1 MLSVW
6 QANCPT
12 VGMTALTQQDVQ
24 PLPHLLKAVL
34 LMICTT
40 VALMAFLL
48 VQPHQSFAEGVVLA
62 SAPVQADDGV
72 TEGKVSP
79 FGPLVRAR

>member
-1 MLSVW
+1 
-6 QANCPT
+6 
-12 VGMTALTQQDVQ
+12 MTALTQQQVQ

-40 VALMAFLL
+40 VALVAFLL
-48 VQPHQSFAEGVVLA
+48 IQPRRSFAEGVVLA
-62 SAPVQADDGV
+62 SPSVQADVGV

-79 FGPLVRAR
+79 FGPRAAHK

>member
-1 MLSVW
+1 
-6 QANCPT
+6 
-12 VGMTALTQQDVQ
+12 MTALTQQEVQ

-48 VQPHQSFAEGVVLA
+48 IQPHHSFAEGVVLA
-62 SAPVQADDGV
+62 SSSVHADTGV

-79 FGPLVRAR
+79 FGPRLARK